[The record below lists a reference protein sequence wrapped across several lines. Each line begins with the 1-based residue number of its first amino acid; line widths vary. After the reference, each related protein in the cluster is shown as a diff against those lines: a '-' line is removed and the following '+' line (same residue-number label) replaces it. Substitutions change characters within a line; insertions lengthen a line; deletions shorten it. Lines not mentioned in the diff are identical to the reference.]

1 MALFLATTLP
11 LPTSLA
17 AQRTLVRSRP
27 PFPTGFGGA
36 GVVIAPRWAAWLDR
50 VQLEGALRLG
60 GGASTVA
67 AGWGSVGVG
76 LSPSLFIAGEWSGT
90 RASAGLDAR
99 RDHTLAFALIGADWG
114 VSAAHRSGGASLDQF
129 ATEFTGADLR
139 GWLDVGPVELG
150 LTHRTT
156 NVVERGDGTVATTIE
171 VAGYEFISRQR
182 LNFLRATHHQDLQI
196 DAGVD
201 LAGLRFTGFIGH
213 GFSDGEAPDRSWAF
227 ARLGVPLAERVE
239 VELDAGRSAGVPV
252 IGRMPENFVRI
263 GFGVDLGPRREQG
276 PPPPVPPAPA
286 ANEADASE
294 LPAAASIDSSL
305 SPARLFVHV
314 PGATSV
320 EVRGDFTRWEI
331 QEMVAYPDGSW
342 SVEVP
347 TGLQRFNIRIDG
359 GRWGVP
365 SGVTL
370 MADEFSGAPVA
381 VVVVPDAG
389 SRQRTV
395 RLLHAYRRYKLATK
409 R

>member
-1 MALFLATTLP
+1 
-11 LPTSLA
+11 
-17 AQRTLVRSRP
+17 
-27 PFPTGFGGA
+27 
-36 GVVIAPRWAAWLDR
+36 
-50 VQLEGALRLG
+50 
-60 GGASTVA
+60 
-67 AGWGSVGVG
+67 VGVS
-76 LSPSLFIAGEWSGT
+76 LSPSFLVAGEWSGT

-99 RDHTLAFALIGADWG
+99 RDHTLTLTLIGADWG
-114 VSAAHRSGGASLDQF
+114 VSATRRSGGASLDEF
-129 ATEFTGADLR
+129 ATEFTAADLR

-182 LNFLRATHHQDLQI
+182 LSFLRATHHQDLQV
-196 DAGVD
+196 DASVD
-201 LAGLRFTGFIGH
+201 LAGVELAGFIGH
-213 GFSDGEAPDRSWAF
+213 GFSNGEAPDRTWAF
-227 ARLGVPLAERVE
+227 ARLDVPLAERVD
-239 VELDAGRSAGVPV
+239 VEIDAGRSAGVPV
-252 IGRMPENFVRI
+252 IGRMPEHFVRV
-263 GFGVDLGPRREQG
+263 GFGVDLGSRREQG
-276 PPPPVPPAPA
+276 PPPPLPPPSA
-286 ANEADASE
+286 AKEADASE
-294 LPAAASIDSSL
+294 LPAVASIDSSR

-331 QEMVAYPDGSW
+331 RAMVAYPDGSW

-347 TGLQRFNIRIDG
+347 AGLQRFNIRIDG

-389 SRQRTV
+389 LR
-395 RLLHAYRRYKLATK
+395 
-409 R
+409 